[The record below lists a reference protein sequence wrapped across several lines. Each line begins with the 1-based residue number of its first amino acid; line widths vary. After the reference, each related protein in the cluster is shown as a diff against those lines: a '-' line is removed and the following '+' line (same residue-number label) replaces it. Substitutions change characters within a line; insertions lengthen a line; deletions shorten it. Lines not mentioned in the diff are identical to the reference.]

1 MSSRGVI
8 SQTSTVTD
16 STNKSKFY
24 KSTNYLHIILIKIVI
39 NNMLFITFV
48 DYNPKIAY
56 CTILYK
62 TSPSVSVASRPLF
75 VRIGLLKE

>member
-48 DYNPKIAY
+48 DYPKIAY

-75 VRIGLLKE
+75 VCIGLLKE